1 MHAGVPPVSDD
12 IGPTRGQ
19 FRDPRVGPDGR
30 GRRPGQSR
38 SVAALRPAVG
48 ESNGYFQ

>member
-1 MHAGVPPVSDD
+1 MHAGVLPVPDG

-30 GRRPGQSR
+30 GRRRPESR
-38 SVAALRPAVG
+38 FAAALRPAVG